1 MPQFLSPVCND
12 QMFDVN
18 GDPLNG
24 GQVET
29 YIAGSATPAATY
41 TSSAGTVQQ
50 ANPILLNSLGKVS
63 SPIWL
68 AAGVTYKFV
77 VKDSNGVTLWTLD
90 GISGVNDA
98 AVSVSEWVDS
108 GFVPTY
114 IGATS
119 FSVPGDQTAI
129 LQVGRRL
136 KTVNTSGLIYSGIS
150 ASVFGFGVTTVT
162 VLNDSGT
169 LDAGLSSVAYGLIS
183 ADNTSFPFATFAA
196 ANTVAVSND
205 DATNAAHYLLFADGT
220 AGQENVKT
228 GTAKLQY
235 NPSSGELSAEKFK
248 GAADSLT
255 GSIPAAVVRG
265 AMNASGAAPM
275 FACRAFVNFDG
286 RGTAGTNMTIRAGG
300 NVASV
305 YKTAAGD
312 YLVTFTTAM
321 PDTNYTLSGANGFA
335 SGPNYLCGVCTSA
348 NGTLFTK
355 TTTQQQVK
363 IISVNGDAV
372 DLADVQLS
380 FFR

>member
-50 ANPILLNSLGKVS
+50 ANPIILNSLGKTS

-68 AAGVTYKFV
+68 AAGVAYKFV

-98 AVSVSEWVDS
+98 SVSVSEWVDS

-119 FSVPGDQTAI
+119 FSVPGDQTGI

-136 KTVNTSGLIYSGIS
+136 KTVNTSGVIYSGIS
-150 ASVFGFGVTTVT
+150 ASVFGSGVTTVT

-169 LDAGLSSVAYGLIS
+169 LDAGLSALAYGLIS

-205 DATNAAHYLLFADGT
+205 DATNSTHYPLFADGT

-228 GTAKLQY
+228 GTAKLKY
-235 NPSSGELSAEKFK
+235 NPSTGTLESTKFK
-248 GAADSLT
+248 GDGSELT
-255 GSIPAAVVRG
+255 AIPAAQLTGDAAWARLSV
-265 AMNASGAAPM
+265 AINANVFGMSQTWQDVKASRVDNTSYQNTTARPIQV
-275 FACRAFVNFDG
+275 FVSQNDATGNNYMYAYVSTDG
-286 RGTAGTNMTIRAGG
+286 STWLRIGSTMSSSSTRGT
-300 NVASV
+300 
-305 YKTAAGD
+305 
-312 YLVTFTTAM
+312 
-321 PDTNYTLSGANGFA
+321 
-335 SGPNYLCGVCTSA
+335 
-348 NGTLFTK
+348 
-355 TTTQQQVK
+355 
-363 IISVNGDAV
+363 
-372 DLADVQLS
+372 LS
-380 FFR
+380 FVVPAGHYYKVDSSEAFTDWSELR

>member
-50 ANPILLNSLGKVS
+50 ANPIILNSLGKTS

-68 AAGVTYKFV
+68 AAGVAYKFV
-77 VKDSNGVTLWTLD
+77 VKDSSGVSLWTID

-98 AVSVSEWVDS
+98 SVSVSEWVDS

-114 IGATS
+114 ISATS
-119 FSVPGDQTAI
+119 FSVPGDQTGI

-136 KTVNTSGLIYSGIS
+136 KTVNTSGVIYSGIS
-150 ASVFGFGVTTVT
+150 ASVFGSGVTTVT

-169 LDAGLSSVAYGLIS
+169 LDAGLSSLAYGLIS

-196 ANTVAVSND
+196 ASTIAVSND

-228 GTAKLQY
+228 GTSKLKY
-235 NPSSGELSAEKFK
+235 NPSTGRLDATQFK
-248 GAADSLT
+248 GEILPDSLDLTNVKATTAQAQAGSDDSTVMTPAKTRSAVDSRFFSGAGSIGSYAFLFRAAPVNFGDLVNGSELRASGVLRAGDGVAVVKNDGQVQTGVWRAMGSANSAT
-255 GSIPAAVVRG
+255 GSA
-265 AMNASGAAPM
+265 
-275 FACRAFVNFDG
+275 
-286 RGTAGTNMTIRAGG
+286 TIYQR
-300 NVASV
+300 VS
-305 YKTAAGD
+305 
-312 YLVTFTTAM
+312 
-321 PDTNYTLSGANGFA
+321 
-335 SGPNYLCGVCTSA
+335 
-348 NGTLFTK
+348 
-355 TTTQQQVK
+355 
-363 IISVNGDAV
+363 
-372 DLADVQLS
+372 
-380 FFR
+380 

>member
-29 YIAGSATPAATY
+29 YVAGSATPAATY

-50 ANPILLNSLGKVS
+50 ANPIILNSLGKTS

-68 AAGVTYKFV
+68 AAGVAYKFV
-77 VKDSNGVTLWTLD
+77 VKDASGVTLWTID

-114 IGATS
+114 ISATS
-119 FSVPGDQTAI
+119 FSVPGDQTGI

-150 ASVFGFGVTTVT
+150 ASVFGSGVTTVT

-169 LDAGLSSVAYGLIS
+169 LDAGLSALAYGLIS

-196 ANTVAVSND
+196 ASTIAVSND
-205 DATNAAHYLLFADGT
+205 DATNSAHYPLFADGT

-228 GTAKLQY
+228 GTSKLKY
-235 NPSSGELSAEKFK
+235 NPSTGTLESTKFK
-248 GAADSLT
+248 GDGSELTAIPAAQLTGDVLWARIANAINANVLGMGQTWQDVSRTSGDDYQNTTGRPIMVSCTYSGRIGRSYVGVSTASYVQVGGATDSPSNDGNARYVHSFIVPAGHYYMMT
-255 GSIPAAVVRG
+255 GSIH
-265 AMNASGAAPM
+265 
-275 FACRAFVNFDG
+275 
-286 RGTAGTNMTIRAGG
+286 
-300 NVASV
+300 NVAE
-305 YKTAAGD
+305 
-312 YLVTFTTAM
+312 L
-321 PDTNYTLSGANGFA
+321 
-335 SGPNYLCGVCTSA
+335 
-348 NGTLFTK
+348 
-355 TTTQQQVK
+355 
-363 IISVNGDAV
+363 
-372 DLADVQLS
+372 
-380 FFR
+380 R